1 MSVQRPTMETGLR
14 ELDFDELCD
23 MWEHADLLF
32 RNESFDASLNI
43 YHDCAS
49 QTSNAP
55 LRAVLLLNAGIAA
68 LHRGRIGQAQ
78 QLWLAASACD
88 SDQVLPHFLHGVTA
102 FHQQQYE
109 EAQLAFRDCRRR
121 FKPGRIVMKHRDM
134 GLDFDLML
142 DHVLENEQIAAH
154 ELFQHIMGRSTNEN
168 RIDLPHDFPG
178 DLVFQPPTRSPS
190 SKRSTRP
197 SEIPS
202 TRRTQTGSIPRRPIP
217 PRLIS
222 EPAISSPATVT
233 TTSEA
238 GCLRH
243 GHGRSSSALPSMFRS
258 NIDEQSSSA
267 KFGPVQHFLRRQISR
282 IRPLSMQQSP
292 HTSLFASEAVPESKV
307 HAAQQTRPIRPPRPD
322 EPLVSS
328 ALPQAVKEEDTAISP
343 AAKSSWSILD
353 LYMDRDGPT
362 KVQHEN
368 RRMDSRIRRWQS
380 SLPDAREVSMERY
393 SPFQEEM
400 TQIRPFQR
408 VLISDREEEKSAYA
422 KH

>member
-1 MSVQRPTMETGLR
+1 MSAQRPSMRTSLQ

-23 MWEHADLLF
+23 IWEHADLLF
-32 RNESFDASLNI
+32 RNESFDAALNI
-43 YHDCAS
+43 YHDCAT

-68 LHRGRIGQAQ
+68 LHSGRIGQAQ
-78 QLWLAASACD
+78 QLWLTASTCD

-121 FKPGRIVMKHRDM
+121 FKPGRLVMKHRDM

-142 DHVLENEQIAAH
+142 DHVLKNEQIAAH

-178 DLVFQPPTRSPS
+178 DLIFQAPTRSPS
-190 SKRSTRP
+190 SKRSTTP
-197 SEIPS
+197 SEILS
-202 TRRTQTGSIPRRPIP
+202 TRGRQTGSVPRRLIP

-233 TTSEA
+233 TTSQA
-238 GCLRH
+238 TRSRH

-258 NIDEQSSSA
+258 NINYQSSSA
-267 KFGPVQHFLRRQISR
+267 KFGPMQHFFRRQFSR
-282 IRPLSMQQSP
+282 IRPMSVQQSP
-292 HTSLFASEAVPESKV
+292 YPSPFASEATLESKL
-307 HAAQQTRPIRPPRPD
+307 HAAQQTRPVRPPRPD
-322 EPLVSS
+322 EAVGNS
-328 ALPQAVKEEDTAISP
+328 ALPQAVREENTAISP
-343 AAKSSWSILD
+343 AASGSWSILD

-362 KVQHEN
+362 GPQHEK

-380 SLPDAREVSMERY
+380 SLPDPREVSMERY

-408 VLISDREEEKSAYA
+408 VFISSQEEETSAVA